1 MKTNRLLDIF
11 RAGQPAV
18 AGWMSFDSAYA
29 AELVGCSGFDAVVID
44 CQHGM
49 AGHAQM
55 LAMLQALSHT
65 PAVPLVRVSQ
75 NNLAEINRALDAGAY
90 GIICPLIN
98 SAAEALAFGRA
109 CRYPSLSIAGESEGT
124 GGVGATG
131 DGSDGSDGT
140 DSSAGGDRS
149 FGPARGLLV
158 GGADYPLHANA
169 QVLALA
175 MIETR
180 AGLEAVDAIA
190 AVAPIDGLFIGPSD
204 LGIALGLGPGAAH
217 DHPVLAAAIRRI
229 QDAAQAA
236 GKVTGIWCGSADM
249 ARAMQVQG
257 LQLVVPG
264 HDAIWLKAEI
274 ARRLAVLRAPMGAA

>member
-1 MKTNRLLDIF
+1 MKTNRLLDLF
-11 RAGQPAV
+11 RAGQGAV
-18 AGWMSFDSAYA
+18 AGWMSIDSAYA
-29 AELVGCSGFDAVVID
+29 AELVGASGFDAVVID

-75 NNLAEINRALDAGAY
+75 NNLGEINRALDCGAY
-90 GIICPLIN
+90 GIICPLVN
-98 SAAEALAFGRA
+98 SVAEAVAFGRA
-109 CRYPSLSIAGESEGT
+109 CRYPGN
-124 GGVGATG
+124 
-131 DGSDGSDGT
+131 GSDGS
-140 DSSAGGDRS
+140 AGVQGDRS

-158 GGADYPLHANA
+158 GGADYPQHANA
-169 QVLALA
+169 QMLALA

-180 AGLEAVDAIA
+180 AGLDAVEAIA

-217 DHPVLAAAIRRI
+217 THPVLAVAITRI
-229 QDAAQAA
+229 QQACTAA
-236 GKVTGIWCGSADM
+236 GKVAGIWCGSAEM
-249 ARAMQVQG
+249 ARDMLAQG

-274 ARRLAVLRAPMGAA
+274 ARRLAVVRALPAAG

>member
-1 MKTNRLLDIF
+1 MKTNRILELF
-11 RAGQPAV
+11 RAGHGAV
-18 AGWMSFDSAYA
+18 AGWMSIDSAYA
-29 AELVGCSGFDAVVID
+29 AELVGSAGFDAVVID

-55 LAMLQALSHT
+55 LSMLQALSHT

-90 GIICPLIN
+90 GVICPLVN
-98 SAAEALAFGRA
+98 SVAEAVAFGRA
-109 CRYPSLSIAGESEGT
+109 CRYPLD
-124 GGVGATG
+124 GA
-131 DGSDGSDGT
+131 DGM
-140 DSSAGGDRS
+140 GGDRS

-158 GGADYPLHANA
+158 GGADYPQQANS
-169 QVLALA
+169 QMLALA

-180 AGLEAVDAIA
+180 AGLDAVEAIA

-204 LGIALGLGPGAAH
+204 LGIALGLGPAAAH
-217 DHPVLAAAIRRI
+217 SHPVLAAAITRI
-229 QDAAQAA
+229 QLACKAA
-236 GKVTGIWCGSADM
+236 GKVAGIWCGSAEM
-249 ARAMQVQG
+249 ARDMQHQG

-274 ARRLAVLRAPMGAA
+274 ARRLALLRAPRSAS

>member
-1 MKTNRLLDIF
+1 MKSNRLLDLF
-11 RAGQPAV
+11 RTGQAAV
-18 AGWMSFDSAYA
+18 AGWMSIDSAYA
-29 AELVGCSGFDAVVID
+29 AELVGASGFEAVVID

-90 GIICPLIN
+90 GVICPLVN
-98 SAAEALAFGRA
+98 SVAEAVAFGRA
-109 CRYPSLSIAGESEGT
+109 CRYPLN
-124 GGVGATG
+124 GVE
-131 DGSDGSDGT
+131 
-140 DSSAGGDRS
+140 GDRS

-158 GGADYPLHANA
+158 GGTDYAQHANA
-169 QVLALA
+169 QMLALA
-175 MIETR
+175 MIETQ
-180 AGLEAVDAIA
+180 AGLDAVEAIA
-190 AVAPIDGLFIGPSD
+190 AVAQIDGLFIGPSD

-217 DHPVLAAAIRRI
+217 THPVLAAAISRI
-229 QDAAQAA
+229 QQACTAA
-236 GKVTGIWCGSADM
+236 GKVAGIWCGSAEM
-249 ARAMQVQG
+249 ARDMRAQG

-274 ARRLAVLRAPMGAA
+274 ARRLAVIHEAPRNA

>member
-1 MKTNRLLDIF
+1 MKTNRILELL
-11 RAGQPAV
+11 RANQSAV
-18 AGWMSFDSAYA
+18 AGWMSIDSAYA
-29 AELVGCSGFDAVVID
+29 AELVGASGFDAVVID

-90 GIICPLIN
+90 GVICPLVN
-98 SAAEALAFGRA
+98 SVADAAAFGRA
-109 CRYPSLSIAGESEGT
+109 CRYPT
-124 GGVGATG
+124 
-131 DGSDGSDGT
+131 DGPSGPQGT
-140 DSSAGGDRS
+140 DGPGGDRS

-158 GGADYPLHANA
+158 GGADYAQHANA
-169 QVLALA
+169 QMLALA

-180 AGLEAVDAIA
+180 AGLDAVEAIA
-190 AVAPIDGLFIGPSD
+190 AVASIDGLFIGPSD

-217 DHPVLAAAIRRI
+217 THPVLASAITRI
-229 QDAAQAA
+229 QQACKAA
-236 GKVTGIWCGSADM
+236 GKATGIWCGSAEM
-249 ARAMQVQG
+249 ARDMLAQG

-274 ARRLAVLRAPMGAA
+274 ARRLAVVRAVAGAG